1 MPQHKKKRRSKPT
14 PHQGHTFTI
23 EDEENKRHRIDAAYI
38 NFPSSQEK
46 FDLYKPDT
54 EDITDE
60 DEPETQIDP
69 VTGKGTFTNN
79 DHKTEEKNVNDS
91 EKKENLVEAEEERKL
106 QEEKKDE
113 SENQGEVVEPVEP
126 EPEHKLN
133 EEQKKDETENKSEV
147 VQPAER
153 EHKLDEEEKKD
164 EIANQSEVVEP
175 AEEQP
180 EQKLDKEEKKDET
193 ENKSDVV
200 QPVEPER
207 KIDEKEEI
215 PDGSQVQQT
224 DGIPPDKK
232 DDSDADFNSNLAL
245 TER

>member
-1 MPQHKKKRRSKPT
+1 MELLDPDFVKVDFTDVMHDETKENDTSDQTKENDASDK
-14 PHQGHTFTI
+14 QTI
-23 EDEENKRHRIDAAYI
+23 EDEMVKPNKPEKRVTFKIDTADEKHEEEMSQISKDIDEAIAKLDQVIEDEEKKIDAAYI

-69 VTGKGTFTNN
+69 VTGERTFTNN
-79 DHKTEEKNVNDS
+79 NHKTEEKDVNDS
-91 EKKENLVEAEEERKL
+91 EKKENLVEAEEECKL

-133 EEQKKDETENKSEV
+133 EEQKKDETENESDVVQPAEEEQERKLDEEQKKDETKNKSEV

-153 EHKLDEEEKKD
+153 EH
-164 EIANQSEVVEP
+164 N
-175 AEEQP
+175 
-180 EQKLDKEEKKDET
+180 
-193 ENKSDVV
+193 
-200 QPVEPER
+200 
-207 KIDEKEEI
+207 
-215 PDGSQVQQT
+215 
-224 DGIPPDKK
+224 
-232 DDSDADFNSNLAL
+232 
-245 TER
+245 

>member
-1 MPQHKKKRRSKPT
+1 M
-14 PHQGHTFTI
+14 I

-46 FDLYKPDT
+46 FDSYKPDT

-69 VTGKGTFTNN
+69 VTGKRTFTNN
-79 DHKTEEKNVNDS
+79 DHKTEEKDVNDS
-91 EKKENLVEAEEERKL
+91 EKKENLVEAEEEHKL
-106 QEEKKDE
+106 QEENKDE

-126 EPEHKLN
+126 EPERKLD
-133 EEQKKDETENKSEV
+133 EEQKKDETENEGEV
-147 VQPAER
+147 VQPAEEEP
-153 EHKLDEEEKKD
+153 EH
-164 EIANQSEVVEP
+164 
-175 AEEQP
+175 
-180 EQKLDKEEKKDET
+180 KLDKEEKKDET

-200 QPVEPER
+200 QPVEPEG

-224 DGIPPDKK
+224 DGIHPDTK
-232 DDSDADFNSNLAL
+232 DDSDADSNSNLAL